1 MKKRV
6 VFSLHQQTGVKKV
19 LFSLHLQLSVKN
31 MLFSLYTCSQLWKTC
46 RFSSIPAVSCDKHGV
61 FSIPPFTCEK
71 RATLSAPATKWK
83 TRANLYL
90 QSAVKHVLDW
100 SFTCVTAHLK
110 EQLLKYMQLLYFCSG
125 ICQPQNPFWEYLV
138 VWFRIL
144 AILEIFGMFLF
155 LRRIIWK
162 FWTIST

>member
-1 MKKRV
+1 
-6 VFSLHQQTGVKKV
+6 
-19 LFSLHLQLSVKN
+19 
-31 MLFSLYTCSQLWKTC
+31 MLFSLYTSKQVWKKCFSLYTCSYRWKIC
-46 RFSSIPAVSCDKHGV
+46 CFLSIHAVSCEKRVVLALHISAVSREKHGI

-71 RATLSAPATKWK
+71 RAILCAPATKRK

-125 ICQPQNPFWEYLV
+125 LCQPQNPFWEYLV

-144 AILEIFGMFLF
+144 ANLEIFGMFLF
-155 LRRIIWK
+155 LRKIIWK